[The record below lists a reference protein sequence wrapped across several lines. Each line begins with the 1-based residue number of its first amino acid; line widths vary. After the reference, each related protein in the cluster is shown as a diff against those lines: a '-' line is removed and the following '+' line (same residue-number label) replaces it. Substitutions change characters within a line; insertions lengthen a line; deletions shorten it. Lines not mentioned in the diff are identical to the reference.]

1 MRPDRSLFPGD
12 DGFRF
17 NHVLIRDVAYGSM
30 SKELRAEL
38 HGRLAAWLTQR
49 EGAQLTGH
57 DEIVGYHLEQA
68 YRYRS
73 ELGRSDDDTRALAL
87 EGGRLLR
94 GAGRRALDRQE
105 PAAAAALLDRAAQL
119 LTVEPAERVAL
130 LPDVGRALRE
140 SGSLDAAESAVA
152 EAIEQARHDRD
163 ELTEARAQV
172 EQARLRFM
180 RTQPEPDHLRAT
192 AKRVLAVFERIGD
205 ESDLA
210 DGWQADGRG

>member
-119 LTVEPAERVAL
+119 LTVEPGERVAL

-172 EQARLRFM
+172 EQARL
-180 RTQPEPDHLRAT
+180 TLHANT
-192 AKRVLAVFERIGD
+192 A
-205 ESDLA
+205 
-210 DGWQADGRG
+210 